1 MNIIEKTKERKY
13 VYRGKIIN
21 VRNDTAILP
30 NNNEAA
36 REVVEHPGGA
46 CILALTERNEVLL
59 VSQFRYPY
67 AKIMTELPAGKLEK
81 NTTPFENAQR
91 ELKEETGASAGLWYN
106 LGRAYPTPG
115 YSDEIIYLFAAK
127 DLSISSQQLDFD
139 EFVNVIKMPY
149 EAAVAKAASGEL
161 SDAKTAMLIL
171 RYNTLLQSNKLN
183 EKLIELK

>member
-1 MNIIEKTKERKY
+1 MTQQGDRPS
-13 VYRGKIIN
+13 
-21 VRNDTAILP
+21 VRVRFAPSPTGELHIGGLRTALI
-30 NNNEAA
+30 
-36 REVVEHPGGA
+36 
-46 CILALTERNEVLL
+46 
-59 VSQFRYPY
+59 S
-67 AKIMTELPAGKLEK
+67 
-81 NTTPFENAQR
+81 
-91 ELKEETGASAGLWYN
+91 
-106 LGRAYPTPG
+106 
-115 YSDEIIYLFAAK
+115 YLFAAK